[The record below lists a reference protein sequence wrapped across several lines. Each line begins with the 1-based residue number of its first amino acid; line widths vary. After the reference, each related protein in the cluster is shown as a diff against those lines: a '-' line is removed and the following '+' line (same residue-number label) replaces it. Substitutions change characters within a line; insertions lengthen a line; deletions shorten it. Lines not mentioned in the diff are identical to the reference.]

1 MSHAGI
7 RIGSLAVKCIQTV
20 EEFFRG
26 SPKSLNFE
34 VILMLCC
41 IYWVEVMRL
50 TVLATATSPSSKFR
64 GFKIKYPSY
73 SSRKTSFGSC
83 QFVDLILSVLFL
95 GESCENA
102 NTQDCCT
109 EDQTKSHSTSTIR
122 QPSPKEGPDALA
134 QPECHGECS

>member
-26 SPKSLNFE
+26 SPKGLNFE
-34 VILMLCC
+34 VDIDAMPRLLGRSDEVDRFIHRHEPILE
-41 IYWVEVMRL
+41 I
-50 TVLATATSPSSKFR
+50 S
-64 GFKIKYPSY
+64 GIQNKIS
-73 SSRKTSFGSC
+73 KTSFGSC
-83 QFVDLILSVLFL
+83 QFVDLVLSVLFL

-122 QPSPKEGPDALA
+122 QPSSKEGPDALA